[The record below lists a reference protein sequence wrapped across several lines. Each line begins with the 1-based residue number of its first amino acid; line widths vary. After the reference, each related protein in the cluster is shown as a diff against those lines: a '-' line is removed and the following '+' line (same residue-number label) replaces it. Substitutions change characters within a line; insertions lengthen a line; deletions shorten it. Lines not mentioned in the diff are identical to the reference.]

1 MTQFN
6 LTRVACVAALWLIA
20 LASLSTTLAAQST
33 KVEGLIKARNGG
45 NHGRTNFGVA
55 EPCRLAD

>member
-33 KVEGLIKARNGG
+33 KVEALSRRETVKPWSYKLRSR
-45 NHGRTNFGVA
+45 RTLSS
-55 EPCRLAD
+55 C